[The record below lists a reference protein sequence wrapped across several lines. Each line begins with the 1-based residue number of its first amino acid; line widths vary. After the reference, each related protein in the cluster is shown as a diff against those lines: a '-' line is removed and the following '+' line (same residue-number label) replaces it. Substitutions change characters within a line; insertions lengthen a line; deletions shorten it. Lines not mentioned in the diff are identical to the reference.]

1 MRALLYYSISSD
13 LTEDEIIEIEN
24 QVSKNRERVCIFV
37 RNVASN
43 AKDKTRKVIVVS
55 ILGGALWFSN
65 VQPSE
70 AMGLSIAP
78 TPVVRIRPSYQ
89 HDSKVQIAKI
99 IRIKK
104 DLIVYKSPKEI
115 LFLMYLTDPRISSN
129 QEVLKLVKELRGG
142 S

>member
-1 MRALLYYSISSD
+1 MTALLYYSISSD
-13 LTEDEIIEIEN
+13 LTEDEIIEIEK
-24 QVSKNRERVCIFV
+24 QVSKTRETVCIFV
-37 RNVASN
+37 RNLASN

-99 IRIKK
+99 IRIKRSYC
-104 DLIVYKSPKEI
+104 L
-115 LFLMYLTDPRISSN
+115 
-129 QEVLKLVKELRGG
+129 
-142 S
+142 